1 MGATRLWAH
10 KGHCS
15 ELVKEPE
22 SKMKS
27 KHLEDMNLKHARL
40 RNGKYVYISVQ
51 PTLTL
56 NGRSRVRGKKIEMW
70 SDLYR
75 G

>member
-1 MGATRLWAH
+1 MRSDVVGATRLWAR
-10 KGHCS
+10 KGRCS
-15 ELVKEPE
+15 ELVKGPE

-56 NGRSRVRGKKIEMW
+56 NGRSRVRGEKIEM
-70 SDLYR
+70 
-75 G
+75 

>member
-1 MGATRLWAH
+1 
-10 KGHCS
+10 
-15 ELVKEPE
+15 
-22 SKMKS
+22 MKS
-27 KHLEDMNLKHARL
+27 KRLEDMNLKHARL

-56 NGRSRVRGKKIEMW
+56 NGRSRVRGEKTEMW